1 MPYLQPGL
9 TIPGLGEWLQLYS
22 PELEE
27 ELVYQDKEQV
37 SWISNPRSTSQSKT
51 IPTQTFDTSS
61 SPNPLQDLPDQNRAS
76 NVCFADLTLREKK
89 NQLIH
94 IIILKLYYFSVITF
108 PWNFLRFFNSFW
120 KKTKSAE
127 LSKKK

>member
-9 TIPGLGEWLQLYS
+9 TISRLGEWLQLYS

-37 SWISNPRSTSQSKT
+37 SWISNPHSTSQSKT

-61 SPNPLQDLPDQNRAS
+61 SSNPLQDLPDQNTAS
-76 NVCFADLTLREKK
+76 NVCFADLTLREK
-89 NQLIH
+89 
-94 IIILKLYYFSVITF
+94 
-108 PWNFLRFFNSFW
+108 
-120 KKTKSAE
+120 
-127 LSKKK
+127 